1 MVVLKNFFDE
11 FFLIS
16 FSSWSMAISL
26 VLFVLAIVLLVIAAR
41 FEDPKKE
48 NAVIMWC
55 KYVGLLCIVLSIV
68 LFCILMFVEFVTLFV
83 FLIGSR
89 IAFNEFAI
97 RLVFIIGILFIL
109 IRIMIVDW
117 LDILVC
123 KNNVEFIISHFF
135 FS

>member
-48 NAVIMWC
+48 NVVIMGF

-83 FLIGSR
+83 FLIGSQ

>member
-48 NAVIMWC
+48 NVVIMGF

-89 IAFNEFAI
+89 IVFNEFAI

-109 IRIMIVDW
+109 IRIMIVD
-117 LDILVC
+117 
-123 KNNVEFIISHFF
+123 
-135 FS
+135 

>member
-26 VLFVLAIVLLVIAAR
+26 VLFILGIVSLIIAAR
-41 FEDPKKE
+41 FEDPQWGSK
-48 NAVIMWC
+48 VIMGL
-55 KYVGLLCIVLSIV
+55 KYVGILCFVLSIV

-109 IRIMIVDW
+109 IRIMIID
-117 LDILVC
+117 
-123 KNNVEFIISHFF
+123 
-135 FS
+135 